1 MRVHFIQHVS
11 FETPGYLLT
20 WAESNKYSVSY
31 SKVYETAH
39 FPETNLFDLLIVL
52 GGPMNIY
59 EEGTYNWL
67 KSEKYFIKKSIK
79 DNKKV
84 LGICL
89 GAQLVADALG
99 SKITPNYQKEIGWW
113 PVKKTDYPQI
123 NSLTSHL
130 PDEFMSFHWHGD
142 TFDLPEG
149 AIQLFSSNACHQQ
162 GFLHGQNTAAL
173 QFHLEVTSALICE
186 MIKYEKEEL
195 KPSPFVQ
202 TEESIQN
209 LTPLHIKIQEHYLTG
224 FINNFLIM

>member
-59 EEGTYNWL
+59 EEARYDWL
-67 KSEKYFIKKSIK
+67 KKEKHFIKKSIR

-99 SKITPNYQKEIGWW
+99 SKIVQHYQKEIGWW
-113 PVKKTDYPQI
+113 PVKKTGNLSI
-123 NSLTSHL
+123 SSLTSHL
-130 PDEFMSFHWHGD
+130 PAEFTSFHWHGD

-149 AIQLFSSNACHQQ
+149 AIQLFSSDACHQQ
-162 GFLHGQNTAAL
+162 GFLYGRNTVVL
-173 QFHLEVTSALICE
+173 QFHLEATLQLIGE
-186 MIKYEKEEL
+186 MIEHGKEEL

-202 TEESIQN
+202 TEENIHKLTQTYIQM
-209 LTPLHIKIQEHYLTG
+209 QEPYLTG
-224 FINNFLIM
+224 FMNNFLNM